1 MSFIEEEVLKAD
13 INETIEEF
21 LERKLSADR
30 KKILLLLD
38 GIGSEDSVK
47 IYKAG
52 IYCFLQENLPAKQL
66 IVSHCFNE
74 LINSLIRIEETVLK
88 EQFTE
93 AILNID
99 FVKNS
104 GFSESKIN
112 EVCGAMFGH
121 AKGLNNEK
129 GKVIQLIKDL
139 RPKIDDKQLEEL
151 ANEILSKKGK
161 IGKLRHFNKN
171 LKEIDL
177 LEFNKT
183 IEAIE
188 KVILSL
194 ESKYNERKKNYR

>member
-1 MSFIEEEVLKAD
+1 MFF
-13 INETIEEF
+13 T
-21 LERKLSADR
+21 R
-30 KKILLLLD
+30 
-38 GIGSEDSVK
+38 
-47 IYKAG
+47 
-52 IYCFLQENLPAKQL
+52 NLPAKQL

-194 ESKYNERKKNYR
+194 ESKYNERKKIIDEILEQTNR